1 MRVYGEGSDGSVMT
15 EDGNNARRGGRVLEL
30 EPAVLGALVLP
41 RAVGAAFGEHGERE
55 QLEIT
60 VQGAQLALG
69 GCVEAHPLDNVH
81 IEASEARHA
90 VVEAVDVLR
99 KTARGEKR

>member
-1 MRVYGEGSDGSVMT
+1 MRVYGEGSDGSVMA
-15 EDGNNARRGGRVLEL
+15 EDGNNTRRGVRVLEV

-41 RAVGAAFGEHGERE
+41 RAGGAAFAEHGQQRE
-55 QLEIT
+55 LQEIT
-60 VQGAQLALG
+60 VQGVQLALG
-69 GCVEAHPLDNVH
+69 GCVELH
-81 IEASEARHA
+81 IEYSDARHA